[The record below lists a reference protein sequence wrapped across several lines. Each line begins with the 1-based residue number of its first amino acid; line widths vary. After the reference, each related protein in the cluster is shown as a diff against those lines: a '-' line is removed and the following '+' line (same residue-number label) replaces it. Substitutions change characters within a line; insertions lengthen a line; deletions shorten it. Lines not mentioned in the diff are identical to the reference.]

1 MSPNLSGICMTGESP
16 KTLRVLIVEDE
27 ALVAMLLED
36 MLSDAGYAL
45 AATVH
50 AIPAALTYVRE
61 QGVDFDFA
69 ILDVN
74 LNGAPIFP
82 VAEALAELGK
92 PFAFS
97 TGYGNSGLPPQ
108 WRDRPTLQ
116 KPFGSADV
124 ERVLST
130 TLANVG

>member
-1 MSPNLSGICMTGESP
+1 MSPIVLGKYMTGESP
-16 KTLRVLIVEDE
+16 ETLRVLIVEDE

-45 AATVH
+45 AATVN

-61 QGVDFDFA
+61 QGADFDFA

-74 LNGAPIFP
+74 LNGAPSFP
-82 VAEALAELGK
+82 IAEALAELGK

-97 TGYGNSGLPPQ
+97 TGYGNGGLPAQ

-130 TLANVG
+130 TLADAG

>member
-1 MSPNLSGICMTGESP
+1 MTGESP
-16 KTLRVLIVEDE
+16 KSLRVLIVEDE

-36 MLSDAGYAL
+36 MLSDAGYEL
-45 AATVH
+45 AATIN
-50 AIPAALTYVRE
+50 AIPAALTYVAD
-61 QGVDFDFA
+61 QAGDFDFA

-74 LNGAPIFP
+74 LNGVPIFP
-82 VAEALAELGK
+82 VAEALSMLGK

-97 TGYGNSGLPPQ
+97 TGYGNGGLPPE

-116 KPFGSADV
+116 KPFGSSDV

>member
-1 MSPNLSGICMTGESP
+1 MTGEAP
-16 KTLRVLIVEDE
+16 NTLRVLIVEDE

-36 MLSDAGYAL
+36 MLADAGYAL
-45 AATVH
+45 AATVNTV
-50 AIPAALTYVRE
+50 PAALTYVRE
-61 QGVDFDFA
+61 QGAAFDFA

-74 LNGAPIFP
+74 LNGVPSFPI
-82 VAEALAELGK
+82 AEALTELGK

-97 TGYGNSGLPPQ
+97 TGYGNGGLPPH

-130 TLANVG
+130 TLADAG